1 MHPLTSSSTASH
13 IWRRV
18 RTKMGLQ
25 GEHEFVLHAFRHTYG
40 STLANTRVD
49 AFRIQQ
55 LMGHANIVTTQGYV
69 RVSMNSLDIAPSI
82 MEERVTKRDQN
93 VDNCDQN
100 KEGNSDKIY
109 A

>member
-1 MHPLTSSSTASH
+1 MHPLTSSSAPSH
-13 IWRRV
+13 IWRSV

-40 STLANTRVD
+40 STLANAGMD

-55 LMGHANIVTTQGYV
+55 LLGHENIVTTQGYV
-69 RVSMNSLDIAPSI
+69 KVSMNSLDIAPSI

-93 VDNCDQN
+93 VENCNQN
-100 KEGNSDKIY
+100 KVIKEGKST

>member
-40 STLANTRVD
+40 STLANAGVD

-69 RVSMNSLDIAPSI
+69 KVSMDSLDVAPSI
-82 MEERVTKRDQN
+82 LEKRVQN
-93 VDNCDQN
+93 VTNVPSHSA
-100 KEGNSDKIY
+100 KGG